1 MHKEVFF
8 LKRFTISS
16 NFKDVNVFSFF
27 FSSKTRIFRILVSL
41 LDAKKL
47 IKKRDRVL
55 SRRDELLKLT
65 KVRLRMLQF
74 VFLFLFFFPSIF
86 NTNEFLLP
94 NSWQSFTTFFDLR
107 VTCSEYRINVTER
120 ERFSFEIKE
129 AEK

>member
-1 MHKEVFF
+1 M
-8 LKRFTISS
+8 
-16 NFKDVNVFSFF
+16 FSPFFF

-74 VFLFLFFFPSIF
+74 VFLFLFFPPL
-86 NTNEFLLP
+86 FLIRM
-94 NSWQSFTTFFDLR
+94 S
-107 VTCSEYRINVTER
+107 
-120 ERFSFEIKE
+120 FSFQTRGNPSPLFLIFELLALNIELTSLKGN
-129 AEK
+129 ASPLK